1 MVRFVLIHFSQELMC
16 SSMNHTEELCS
27 LIKSSGIK
35 LKKEHDRSDVNQT
48 CSHYSPTRMMPCLV
62 KLCDRLVEGSQKT
75 PLNKPPRERK
85 EDEYDYG
92 NYWGSS
98 SWGHHGVQ
106 DAKWLEPKDEWPVN
120 PKSEDWGD
128 DTGGWGGK
136 QEWSGGAGWWNSNKW
151 SGWNTGWNHNQ
162 GWKRKAPWAYNKH
175 ENPKHGQYVKG
186 GFEADGEFY
195 ESL

>member
-1 MVRFVLIHFSQELMC
+1 MFALLSHQDDAMLGEALRSASGGFSEDASEQ
-16 SSMNHTEELCS
+16 TAKGEE
-27 LIKSSGIK
+27 
-35 LKKEHDRSDVNQT
+35 
-48 CSHYSPTRMMPCLV
+48 
-62 KLCDRLVEGSQKT
+62 
-75 PLNKPPRERK
+75 